1 MNPLVWNILL
11 ALAWVAITGS
21 FTPTNFALGVAIGF
35 VALIVSQRIP
45 GVPRYTRRSWSMV
58 LLVLYTARA
67 ILMANVRVTRDVL
80 TVHRTR
86 PALISVPIRSR
97 TDTEITLLAA
107 LITLTPGST
116 AIDVT
121 PDGTHM
127 LVHTTNLPPGG
138 VEEARLEVLEGF
150 ERRILEVLR

>member
-1 MNPLVWNILL
+1 MNPVVWNILL

-21 FTPTNFALGVAIGF
+21 FTPANFALGIAVGF

-45 GVPRYTRRSWSMV
+45 GVPRYSRRSWNVIM
-58 LLVLYTARA
+58 LALFTAWE
-67 ILMANVRVTRDVL
+67 ILMANVRVTRDVF
-80 TVHRTR
+80 TVERTK

-107 LITLTPGST
+107 LVTLTPGST
-116 AIDVT
+116 AVDIS

-127 LVHTTNLPPGG
+127 LIHTTNLPPGG
-138 VEEARLEVLEGF
+138 PERFRRDIQEGF

>member
-1 MNPLVWNILL
+1 MNPVVWNIML
-11 ALAWVAITGS
+11 ALVWVAITGS
-21 FTPTNFALGVAIGF
+21 FTPTNFALGMAIGF

-45 GVPRYTRRSWSMV
+45 GVPRYTRRSWNVVM
-58 LLVLYTARA
+58 LALYIGWA
-67 ILMANVRVTRDVL
+67 ILMANVRVTRDVF

-116 AIDVT
+116 AIDIT
-121 PDGTHM
+121 PDGTHI

-138 VEEARLEVLEGF
+138 VEEARREILEGF